1 MRTPTTEEIEAIKEK
16 YKPYRRV
23 ELIEMD
29 DPQAPPKGT
38 IGVIMGVDD
47 IGTVHVRWYTNST
60 LGALVLEKDK
70 IKVLEDFES
79 QPSIQKEGL
88 LMESAMSI
96 QEKYDDMVFS
106 HHLNPDKID
115 AESRLDRLQNF
126 SEWARKFE
134 NLYYDSSRYNDDFET
149 LIGEFAEQLLKEEYT
164 D

>member
-1 MRTPTTEEIEAIKEK
+1 MRTPTEIESIKEK

-38 IGVIMGVDD
+38 IGVIMKVDD
-47 IGTVHVRWYTNST
+47 IGTVHVRWYNNST

-115 AESRLDRLQNF
+115 AESRLDRLQKF

-134 NLYYDSSRYNDDFET
+134 NLYYDSSRYNDDFEGM
-149 LIGEFAEQLLKEEYT
+149 IGEFAEQMLKEEYT